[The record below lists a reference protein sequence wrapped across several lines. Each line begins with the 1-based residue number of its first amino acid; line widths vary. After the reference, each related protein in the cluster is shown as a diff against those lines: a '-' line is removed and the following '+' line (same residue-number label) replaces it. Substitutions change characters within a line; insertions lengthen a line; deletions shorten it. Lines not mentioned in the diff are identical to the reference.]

1 MNKRNPHAI
10 KTGPKMHLILLKRF
24 KKIMIDN
31 YNLLKAMNLV
41 KILFKNLYG

>member
-1 MNKRNPHAI
+1 MGGGGRE
-10 KTGPKMHLILLKRF
+10 KTTKV
-24 KKIMIDN
+24 KIMIDN

>member
-1 MNKRNPHAI
+1 MGGGEETTTKE
-10 KTGPKMHLILLKRF
+10 
-24 KKIMIDN
+24 KIMIDN

>member
-1 MNKRNPHAI
+1 M
-10 KTGPKMHLILLKRF
+10 RF

-41 KILFKNLYG
+41 KILSKNLYG